1 VTRRAGAAALVL
13 GGVAVATVAAAVA
26 SNGSLAVAVAPALA
40 LVVLYALWTAPLR
53 GCIFAL
59 FFLCIVA
66 DAPQDNPM
74 SGFWRSPLY
83 PIGQLLCT
91 NWSKTFGVQALSFSG
106 LDIAAAVLLVR
117 LSFEPARPRLAQP
130 LRAASLVFVA
140 TLAFLGVA
148 GLARGGSLDAAYWQ
162 TRQLAYLPVLVWL
175 CAAAL
180 KDARDW
186 RRFAYLILSAAVIK
200 SLVGLYFRFFVALPR
215 GILSPVILSHAET
228 LLLCLSVTLLVAR
241 WVEHPDRFALRRC
254 LFLVPLF
261 LVVIWLNNRR
271 LAYVGLGTSLTM
283 VWILGRWNRAKRAVA
298 RLSLLA
304 IPVVVLYVVVGWES
318 PAAAFKPVA
327 AVRTLVSPDE
337 RAEDAADS
345 STRWRD
351 IENFNLSQTVLEN
364 PIGTGLGQPYLEVE
378 KGPDISRDFSLYRY
392 IPHNS
397 VLWMLMVGGPLGFL
411 LLWSLF
417 LTGLFLAARSHH
429 LARTPLQRCA
439 AAVSLCAQVL
449 FLVQA
454 WGDMGTQSWSCAWLM
469 AAALASAGRLAVE
482 TGAWRA
488 APLVA
493 SPDGATFWPGKH
505 QRAGI
510 DASPA

>member
-1 VTRRAGAAALVL
+1 MTKRTGATALAV
-13 GGVAVATVAAAVA
+13 GGVAVATVLAAVA
-26 SNGSLAVAVAPALA
+26 TNGNLSAAVAPVLA
-40 LVVLYALWTAPLR
+40 LLALYALWTAPLR
-53 GCIFAL
+53 GCVFVL

-66 DAPQDNPM
+66 DVPQDDPM
-74 SGFWRSPLY
+74 SGHWRSPLY
-83 PIGQLLCT
+83 FIGELLCT
-91 NWSKTFGVQALSFSG
+91 NWSKTFGVHALSFSG

-117 LSFEPARPRLAQP
+117 AGFEPVARLAQP
-130 LRAASLVFVA
+130 LRQASVVFVA

-148 GLARGGSLDAAYWQ
+148 GLARGGNLDAAYWQ
-162 TRQLAYLPVLVWL
+162 TRQLAYLPILLWL
-175 CAAAL
+175 CAYAL
-180 KDARDW
+180 RDARDW
-186 RRFAYLILSAAVIK
+186 RRFAWLILSAAIVK
-200 SLVGLYFRFFVALPR
+200 CLVGLYFRFFVALPR
-215 GILSPVILSHAET
+215 GIDSPVILSHAET
-228 LLLCLSVTLLVAR
+228 VLLCLSVAMLVAR

-261 LVVIWLNNRR
+261 VAVIWLNNRR
-271 LAYVGLGTSLTM
+271 LAYAGLGTSLTI

-318 PAAAFKPVA
+318 SEPAFKPVA
-327 AVRTLVSPDE
+327 AIRTVISPDD

-351 IENFNLSQTVLEN
+351 IENFNLSQTLREH
-364 PIGTGLGQPYLEVE
+364 PIGTGLGQPYVEVE

-397 VLWMLMVGGPLGFL
+397 VLWMLTVGGPLGFL

-417 LTGLFLAARSHH
+417 LTGMFLAARSHH
-429 LARTPLQRCA
+429 LARTPLHRCA

-449 FLVQA
+449 FLIQA
-454 WGDMGTQSWSCAWLM
+454 WGDMGTQTWSGAWLM
-469 AAALASAGRLAVE
+469 GAALASSGRLAFE

-488 APLVA
+488 APPA
-493 SPDGATFWPGKH
+493 PSPDGAAAARISELRPT
-505 QRAGI
+505 A
-510 DASPA
+510 